1 MAWSFGHWLILIVAL
16 LVGLA
21 AGWVLRGRRDAA
33 ATGSPSVDGA
43 APGGMTAV
51 VAEPAPAATTDNVQP
66 EATVDPAPA
75 AVAEQPGPVD
85 TVPAQ
90 PGPAAPA
97 ASTVDPADMAL
108 TDGPAS
114 TVDRAGEPAEADAAL
129 VTERAARDGEVG
141 SEDEVPVSVPDV
153 DHSGTDEPAVV
164 AQRPAPAA
172 ERAGTADAAEPGTT
186 AGTDAEPV
194 AADPVAEPVAAD
206 PAGKPV
212 AVDPAAEPVAA
223 NEPVPAGSD
232 EPVTA
237 EPPARPAVATPPVRP
252 VPAPAPAAEAAGDA
266 EPADDFRRIQG
277 VGPKMAAALQAAGVR
292 TYRQLAELDE
302 AGLRDL
308 IRAAGLRAAPGLAT
322 WPQQAKVLAGAPE
335 AATVLP
341 AGGDDA

>member
-33 ATGSPSVDGA
+33 TAGSPSMDGGA
-43 APGGMTAV
+43 AGGMTAV
-51 VAEPAPAATTDNVQP
+51 VAEPAPAATTDTVRP

-75 AVAEQPGPVD
+75 AVAEQPAPVD

-90 PGPAAPA
+90 PGPANPA
-97 ASTVDPADMAL
+97 ADTVDPADMAL
-108 TDGPAS
+108 TDGPVA
-114 TVDRAGEPAEADAAL
+114 TPDPATDRGRGAGEPAEADAAL
-129 VTERAARDGEVG
+129 VAELAARDGEDG
-141 SEDEVPVSVPDV
+141 PGDEVPVSVPDT
-153 DHSGTDEPAVV
+153 DRTDDDEPAVV

-172 ERAGTADAAEPGTT
+172 EWADDVAAAEPTT
-186 AGTDAEPV
+186 AEPV
-194 AADPVAEPVAAD
+194 EAAA
-206 PAGKPV
+206 
-212 AVDPAAEPVAA
+212 AAEPVEADPTAPPVEADAA
-223 NEPVPAGSD
+223 ATPVEADAAAGSGEPVA
-232 EPVTA
+232 A

-322 WPQQAKVLAGAPE
+322 WPQQAKVLAGTPE
-335 AATVLP
+335 AAAVLP

>member
-21 AGWVLRGRRDAA
+21 AGWVLRDRRDAA
-33 ATGSPSVDGA
+33 AAGSTRVDGA
-43 APGGMTAV
+43 AGMTAV
-51 VAEPAPAATTDNVQP
+51 VADPAPAATTETVRP

-97 ASTVDPADMAL
+97 ADTADPADMAL
-108 TDGPAS
+108 TDAPAAPS
-114 TVDRAGEPAEADAAL
+114 TLDPEPERAAAGEPAEADAAL
-129 VTERAARDGEVG
+129 VTELAAGDGEG
-141 SEDEVPVSVPDV
+141 GPEEDVPTSVADADESSV
-153 DHSGTDEPAVV
+153 DEPAVV

-172 ERAGTADAAEPGTT
+172 ERTEEPEAAAPTRAPE
-186 AGTDAEPV
+186 
-194 AADPVAEPVAAD
+194 VAEPVA
-206 PAGKPV
+206 
-212 AVDPAAEPVAA
+212 
-223 NEPVPAGSD
+223 
-232 EPVTA
+232 A

-252 VPAPAPAAEAAGDA
+252 VPAPAPAEEAAA

-277 VGPKMAAALQAAGVR
+277 VGPKMAAALQAAGIR
-292 TYRQLAELDE
+292 TYRQLGELDE
-302 AGLRDL
+302 AALRDL

-335 AATVLP
+335 AAAALP

>member
-1 MAWSFGHWLILIVAL
+1 VAWSFGHWLILIVAL

-33 ATGSPSVDGA
+33 TAGSPSMDGGA
-43 APGGMTAV
+43 AGGMTAV
-51 VAEPAPAATTDNVQP
+51 VAEPAPAATTDTVRP

-75 AVAEQPGPVD
+75 AVAEQPAPVD

-90 PGPAAPA
+90 SGPASPA
-97 ASTVDPADMAL
+97 ANTVDPADMAL
-108 TDGPAS
+108 THGPVA
-114 TVDRAGEPAEADAAL
+114 TPDPATDRGRGADEPAEADAAL
-129 VTERAARDGEVG
+129 VAELAARDGEDG
-141 SEDEVPVSVPDV
+141 PGDEVPVSVPDT
-153 DHSGTDEPAVV
+153 DRTDDEPAVV

-172 ERAGTADAAEPGTT
+172 ERAEDVAAAEPTT
-186 AGTDAEPV
+186 AEPV
-194 AADPVAEPVAAD
+194 EADTA
-206 PAGKPV
+206 KPV
-212 AVDPAAEPVAA
+212 EAETAAEPVDADA
-223 NEPVPAGSD
+223 TARSDGPVAD
-232 EPVTA
+232 

-322 WPQQAKVLAGAPE
+322 WPQQAKVLAGTPE
-335 AATVLP
+335 AAAVLP

>member
-33 ATGSPSVDGA
+33 AAGSPSMDGGA
-43 APGGMTAV
+43 AGGMTAV
-51 VAEPAPAATTDNVQP
+51 VAEPTPAATTDTVRP

-75 AVAEQPGPVD
+75 AVAEQPAPVD

-90 PGPAAPA
+90 PGPVSPTAD
-97 ASTVDPADMAL
+97 TVDPADMAL

-114 TVDRAGEPAEADAAL
+114 TPDPATDRGRGVDEPAEADAAL
-129 VTERAARDGEVG
+129 VAELAARDGEDG
-141 SEDEVPVSVPDV
+141 PGDEVPVSVPDT
-153 DHSGTDEPAVV
+153 DRTDDDEPAVV
-164 AQRPAPAA
+164 GQRTAPAA
-172 ERAGTADAAEPGTT
+172 ERAEDVAAAEPTT
-186 AGTDAEPV
+186 AEPV
-194 AADPVAEPVAAD
+194 EADPVAPPVEAD
-206 PAGKPV
+206 A
-212 AVDPAAEPVAA
+212 AAEPVDADAA
-223 NEPVPAGSD
+223 GSGEPVAD
-232 EPVTA
+232 

-322 WPQQAKVLAGAPE
+322 WPQQAKVLAGTPE
-335 AATVLP
+335 AAAVLP